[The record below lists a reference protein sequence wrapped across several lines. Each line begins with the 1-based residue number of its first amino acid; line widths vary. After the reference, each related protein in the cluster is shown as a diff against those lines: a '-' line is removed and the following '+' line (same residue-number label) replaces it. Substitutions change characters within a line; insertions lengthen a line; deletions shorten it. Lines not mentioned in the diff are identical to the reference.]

1 MKKSFLFGTFLWL
14 ILFGLA
20 ASVSAEP
27 KKIDAHKECPLCG
40 MYPARYPDFQCQV
53 LFEDGSYEAFDSA
66 IGMLIYLLFQ
76 EKTDPKE
83 SAIDLLYFKD
93 YNKKSWI
100 EANNTWF
107 VVGSEIM
114 GPMGVEFLPVDSKQ
128 AAEKL
133 KIQEKGQEI
142 IHYKNID
149 RAYMKRAA
157 KSGWLH
163 FLANKLVLE

>member
-1 MKKSFLFGTFLWL
+1 LVHFCGLFCLVYHLLFLQNLKRSKRIKS
-14 ILFGLA
+14 
-20 ASVSAEP
+20 VPSAG
-27 KKIDAHKECPLCG
+27 CT
-40 MYPARYPDFQCQV
+40 RYPDFQCHI

-76 EKTDPKE
+76 EKTDKKE

-107 VVGSEIM
+107 IVGSEIM
-114 GPMGVEFLPVDSKQ
+114 GPMGIEFLPVDTKQ
-128 AAEKL
+128 AAEEL

-149 RAYMKRAA
+149 RAYMTRAA